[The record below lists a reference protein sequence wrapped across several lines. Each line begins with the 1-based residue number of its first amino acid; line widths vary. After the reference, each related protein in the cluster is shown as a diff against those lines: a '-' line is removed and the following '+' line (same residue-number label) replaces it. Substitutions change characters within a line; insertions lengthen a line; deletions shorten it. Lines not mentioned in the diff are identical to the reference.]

1 MDYFDLLAF
10 NAFVKL
16 HQIGH
21 LPLQEAWFV
30 FKNIC
35 TDDADKDVYLA
46 GYCYAERYK
55 LTAEVQEYLT
65 EGCSIREAL
74 KELDLL

>member
-1 MDYFDLLAF
+1 MDYFTLLAF

-46 GYCYAERYK
+46 GYCYAKRYH
-55 LTAEVQEYLT
+55 LLAEVQYYLNIGYPIRDALREY
-65 EGCSIREAL
+65 
-74 KELDLL
+74 DLL